1 MRCSLPVY
9 ILAVLGAYG
18 ACWPRAAATQ
28 AGDRPDEWAPWWTS
42 VEELERA
49 VAADPGLVGRRYR
62 RGSTV
67 LHVAAERGDAAVVR
81 WLLRNGAEATVR
93 AERGETPLHAAMR
106 PPPEDRAAFERR
118 WHGGVNTSGEPR

>member
-81 WLLRNGAEATVR
+81 WLLRRSE
-93 AERGETPLHAAMR
+93 EH
-106 PPPEDRAAFERR
+106 
-118 WHGGVNTSGEPR
+118 TSELQSPCNIVCRLLLEKKKTKSS

>member
-81 WLLRNGAEATVR
+81 WLLRNGAGACGPRGCPSPPRPRPAASAPAR
-93 AERGETPLHAAMR
+93 ARRRRRRPRR
-106 PPPEDRAAFERR
+106 PPGSR
-118 WHGGVNTSGEPR
+118 S